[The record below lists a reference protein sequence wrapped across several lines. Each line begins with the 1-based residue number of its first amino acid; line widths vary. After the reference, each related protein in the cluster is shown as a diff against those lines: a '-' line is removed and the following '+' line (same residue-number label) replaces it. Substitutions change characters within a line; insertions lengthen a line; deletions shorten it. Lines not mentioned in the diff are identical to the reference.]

1 MAKKHSGDA
10 GRVPTIDAA
19 IRESEDR
26 VRRERDKAQRF
37 VQAMDKYLDDLDR
50 VKVSAGRPLEPRRRD
65 SGPFRYLG
73 MTMIEAIETF
83 LDKAGSPQTREQIMD
98 EMRDGGAVLAQKRP
112 EVEVNKSI
120 DYWLLSEAEKRHKYK
135 KRKIKIVPPRLK
147 RFGEKVG
154 RVGWPQDKK

>member
-1 MAKKHSGDA
+1 MQKKYSAKA
-10 GRVPTIDAA
+10 GGVPSIDAA
-19 IRESEDR
+19 VRKTEAHA
-26 VRRERDKAQRF
+26 RRERDKAYRF
-37 VQAMDKYLDDLDR
+37 VQAMDKFLDDLDR
-50 VKVSAGRPLEPRRRD
+50 VKLSQGRPVEPRQRD

-83 LDKAGSPQTREQIMD
+83 LKKAGSPQSREQIIA

-120 DYWLLSEAEKRHKYK
+120 DYWLLTEAEKRHKYK

-147 RFGEKVG
+147 MVGERIG
-154 RVGWPQDKK
+154 RLPSTHEK

>member
-1 MAKKHSGDA
+1 MAKKHGGDA
-10 GRVPTIDAA
+10 GKLPTIDAT
-19 IRESEDR
+19 IRETEDR
-26 VRRERDKAQRF
+26 VRRERDKAQKF
-37 VQAMDKYLDDLDR
+37 VQTMDKFLDELDR

-83 LDKAGSPQTREQIMD
+83 LEKAGSPQTRDQIMD

-120 DYWLLSEAEKRHKYK
+120 DYWLLSEAEKRHKYR

-147 RFGEKVG
+147 MVGEKIA
-154 RVGWPQDKK
+154 RVNRPQEK

>member
-1 MAKKHSGDA
+1 MPKKYSAKA
-10 GRVPTIDAA
+10 GGVPSIDAA
-19 IRESEDR
+19 IRKTEAHA
-26 VRRERDKAQRF
+26 RRERDKAYRF
-37 VQAMDKYLDDLDR
+37 VQAMDKFLDDLDR
-50 VKVSAGRPLEPRRRD
+50 VKLSQGRPVEPRQRD

-83 LDKAGSPQTREQIMD
+83 LKKAGSPQSREQIIA

-120 DYWLLSEAEKRHKYK
+120 DYWLLTEAEKRHKYK

-147 RFGEKVG
+147 MVGERIG
-154 RVGWPQDKK
+154 RLPSTHEK